1 MKALL
6 LNPPFLKKF
15 SRASRS
21 PAVTKSGTIYY
32 PTWLAY
38 TTGVLEQ
45 AGHTV
50 ELLDCPP
57 TGLDVAHVL
66 EVIKEFEPGLIAIDS
81 STPSFA
87 NDLAVAD
94 QIKKARPEAFVM
106 MVGLPVSSEPAKAF
120 EGSTLID
127 AVARREY
134 DYTLKDLAAALE
146 RGGDVKD
153 VLGVSY
159 RIDGVVTH
167 NADRPYIGDLDEIPY
182 VSSVF
187 KKHLKVED
195 YFYAHLQHPMVSI
208 FTSRGCPAQCVWCMY
223 PQVFYGH
230 GFRHRSP
237 ENIAGEFAYIAKELP
252 QVREVLVDDDTF
264 TIKIPHVRR
273 TCELLIDAGN
283 KIPWTCEVRVNNLD
297 YETIVMMK
305 KAGCRLMVTGFES
318 GNKQILKNIKKGT
331 TPDQGRRFT
340 ADAHRADV
348 LVHGCFVAGQPGETR
363 ETLNETLQYALSL
376 DLDTAQFFPMQV
388 YPGTEAYDWAKKN
401 NYLTTTN
408 YSEWVTK
415 EGMHSTVIDLPD
427 LSHHDLVA
435 WCDFAR
441 QKFYLRPKYIRAKVM
456 QSLSSWGELKRIA
469 KSAGRFSRFLLK
481 PATAWTEKTA
491 QRGQA

>member
-6 LNPPFLKKF
+6 LNPPFLNKF

-38 TTGVLEQ
+38 TTGVLEK

-50 ELLDCPP
+50 KLLDCPP
-57 TGLDVAHVL
+57 TDLDLAHVL
-66 EVIKEFEPGLIAIDS
+66 DLIKEFEPGLIAVDS
-81 STPSFA
+81 STPSIA
-87 NDLAVAD
+87 NDLRVAD
-94 QIKKARPEAFVM
+94 QIKQARPNAFVI

-120 EGSTLID
+120 EGSALID

-134 DYTLKDLAAALE
+134 DYTLKNLSATLDS
-146 RGGDVKD
+146 GGDLKD
-153 VLGVSY
+153 VLGISY
-159 RIDGVVTH
+159 RKDGEVIH
-167 NADRPYIGDLDEIPY
+167 NADQPYIEDLDDIPY

-208 FTSRGCPAQCVWCMY
+208 FTSRGCPAQCTWCQY
-223 PQVFYGH
+223 PQLFYGH

-237 ENIAGEFAYIAKELP
+237 ENIAGEFAYIAKELQ
-252 QVREVLVDDDTF
+252 QVREVLIDDDTF
-264 TIKIPHVRR
+264 TIKIPHVRK
-273 TCELLIDAGN
+273 TCELLVAQGN

-297 YETIVMMK
+297 YDTIVMMK
-305 KAGCRLMVTGFES
+305 KAGCRLMVAGFES
-318 GNKQILKNIKKGT
+318 GNPQILKNIKKGT

-340 ADAHRADV
+340 ADARRADV
-348 LVHGCFVAGQPGETR
+348 LVHGCFIAGQPGETR
-363 ETLNETLQYALSL
+363 DTLDETLQYALSL

-415 EGMHSTVIDLPD
+415 EGMHSTVIDLPG

-456 QSLSSWGELKRIA
+456 QSLTSWGELKRIA

-481 PATAWTEKTA
+481 PATAWQQKTA
-491 QRGQA
+491 ERPQA